1 MSFSNIKQNTINSN
15 NNTDAN
21 TNKLK
26 TICVESFN
34 ILTTSKEFPQSEKIN
49 FGINYSDKL
58 EKVESFC
65 FNLGK
70 DINFRILV
78 VEDERLIRNTMKK
91 FISKFAE
98 EKKLNIETTVCENG
112 FEGLDYVYRGCL
124 NKKNFNLIICDETMP
139 YMKGSIMI
147 NTLVKLIKEETIK
160 KMLIVSYTSYND
172 VDKMNYILSQGADMI
187 KNKPI
192 SYANFKNLLEDAMKE
207 DH

>member
-1 MSFSNIKQNTINSN
+1 MRA
-15 NNTDAN
+15 D
-21 TNKLK
+21 
-26 TICVESFN
+26 
-34 ILTTSKEFPQSEKIN
+34 
-49 FGINYSDKL
+49 
-58 EKVESFC
+58 
-65 FNLGK
+65 
-70 DINFRILV
+70 
-78 VEDERLIRNTMKK
+78 
-91 FISKFAE
+91 
-98 EKKLNIETTVCENG
+98 CENG